1 MKHRNILGLFGN
13 ILIIVSLLSTGFI
26 YAPLIRLLVIPPQP
40 VKITD
45 PSMPVLTIPKIS
57 ATAPI
62 IENVN
67 PWEKEEYLEALTQ
80 GVAHAR
86 NTALPGEN
94 GTSFLFAHSSDL
106 PWRLTRYNT
115 LFLKL
120 GNLETGDEIII
131 AKEGT
136 EYRYEV
142 TEKKTVWPNE
152 VNELLNA
159 QNTINTQKSLTT
171 QRLILQTCTPVG
183 TDLRRLLVFAT
194 RIP

>member
-1 MKHRNILGLFGN
+1 MKHRNILGLLGN

-40 VKITD
+40 IKITD
-45 PSMPVLTIPKIS
+45 SSMPVLTIPKINAS
-57 ATAPI
+57 API

-67 PWEKEEYLEALTQ
+67 PWDKEEYMQALTK

-115 LFLKL
+115 IFLKL
-120 GNLETGDEIII
+120 GNLEKGDEIVIT
-131 AKEGT
+131 KEGIQL
-136 EYRYEV
+136 RYEV
-142 TEKKTVWPNE
+142 IEKKTVWPNE
-152 VNELLNA
+152 VNDLLNA
-159 QNTINTQKSLTT
+159 QNSLNTLNSPTT
-171 QRLILQTCTPVG
+171 QTLILQTCTPIG
-183 TDLRRLLVFAT
+183 TDLRRLLIFAT